1 VQRAQRAKNTT
12 YFQLLGGARPD
23 PESSLVLVQVAP
35 KLCPPRENASSESD
49 PMMHF
54 TRSKPTHKNTTA
66 SQRAA
71 QAAELDALCEHR
83 PLRPPTSTRPEVR
96 LVRKA
101 LPASP
106 RM

>member
-1 VQRAQRAKNTT
+1 MT
-12 YFQLLGGARPD
+12 P
-23 PESSLVLVQVAP
+23 
-35 KLCPPRENASSESD
+35 
-49 PMMHF
+49 F
-54 TRSKPTHKNTTA
+54 TRSKPGQKNTTS

>member
-1 VQRAQRAKNTT
+1 
-12 YFQLLGGARPD
+12 
-23 PESSLVLVQVAP
+23 
-35 KLCPPRENASSESD
+35 
-49 PMMHF
+49 MMQF
-54 TRSKPTHKNTTA
+54 TRSKPSPKNTA
-66 SQRAA
+66 STQRAA

-101 LPASP
+101 LPDSP